1 MRRLKNILRNINKN
15 PNVNRFL
22 DMSRRRKT
30 NGKANN
36 SNLVGLV
43 ATVTNVENVNVG
55 KRVVIQEVN
64 NDIAKVFLLDDKK
77 MNKFYLPVSD
87 LRIFSRER
95 SQKYLL
101 ENVIDGFMSVVNK
114 AINGD
119 EVKRYS
125 DKISLRQEL
134 DNIAECFGEFSK
146 WREINFGGNAN
157 NEPIF
162 EEPKDDHEED
172 TESNYCNHILQCRDL
187 FAKCSEFCRD
197 NNVSPMLFVSK
208 LSEHLYAMHERYA
221 PKDKK

>member
-1 MRRLKNILRNINKN
+1 MRRLKNISRNINKN

-30 NGKANN
+30 NGKVNN

-43 ATVTNVENVNVG
+43 ATVTNAENVNVG

-87 LRIFSRER
+87 LRPFSRER
-95 SQKYLL
+95 SQEYLL
-101 ENVIDGFMSVVNK
+101 ESVIDGFMGIVNK
-114 AINGD
+114 VVNGD
-119 EVKRYS
+119 EDWRKHAR
-125 DKISLRQEL
+125 
-134 DNIAECFGEFSK
+134 DNAD
-146 WREINFGGNAN
+146 NAQ
-157 NEPIF
+157 PPKK
-162 EEPKDDHEED
+162 EPKDLTDDSER
-172 TESNYCNHILQCRDL
+172 NYSNHILEGGDL
-187 FAKCSEFCRD
+187 IVKCSKFCRD
-197 NNVSPMLFVSK
+197 YKVSPIYFISQ

>member
-1 MRRLKNILRNINKN
+1 
-15 PNVNRFL
+15 
-22 DMSRRRKT
+22 MSRRRRKT

-43 ATVTNVENVNVG
+43 ATVTNAENVNVG

-87 LRIFSRER
+87 LRPFSRER
-95 SQKYLL
+95 SQEYLL
-101 ENVIDGFMSVVNK
+101 KNITDSFMRIFSMPT
-114 AINGD
+114 IGD
-119 EVKRYS
+119 E
-125 DKISLRQEL
+125 D
-134 DNIAECFGEFSK
+134 
-146 WREINFGGNAN
+146 WRKHARRSNAD

-172 TESNYCNHILQCRDL
+172 SERNYSNHVLEGGDL
-187 FAKCSEFCRD
+187 IVKCSKFCRD
-197 NNVSPMLFVSK
+197 YKVSPIYFISK
-208 LSEHLYAMHERYA
+208 LSEHLYCMHERYA

>member
-1 MRRLKNILRNINKN
+1 MRRLKNISRNINKN

-22 DMSRRRKT
+22 DMSRRRRKT

-43 ATVTNVENVNVG
+43 ATVTNAENVNVG

-87 LRIFSRER
+87 LRPFSRER
-95 SQKYLL
+95 SQEYLL
-101 ENVIDGFMSVVNK
+101 KNITDSFMRIFSMPT
-114 AINGD
+114 IGD
-119 EVKRYS
+119 E
-125 DKISLRQEL
+125 D
-134 DNIAECFGEFSK
+134 
-146 WREINFGGNAN
+146 WRKHARRSNAD

-172 TESNYCNHILQCRDL
+172 SERNYSNHVLEGGDL
-187 FAKCSEFCRD
+187 IVKCSKFCRD
-197 NNVSPMLFVSK
+197 YKVSPIYFISK
-208 LSEHLYAMHERYA
+208 LSEHLYFMHERYA
-221 PKDKK
+221 PKNDK